1 MFKVLEGTGGEVLA
15 VEISGSYTVEDVEQ
29 FEKAAEA
36 QLALGNQRINIL
48 AKIDKLDLLKIEPKA
63 FFQDA
68 KYALGH
74 LKQMRHLAIVGD
86 SKLEEVMVKLD
97 NLIFGSEKKELI
109 EKYFNVADMDQAWKF
124 VRS

>member
-1 MFKVLEGTGGEVLA
+1 MFKVLEGSEGPVLA
-15 VEISGSYTVEDVEQ
+15 VEISGSYTVEDVKA

-36 QLALGNQRINIL
+36 RLAQGHPRLDVL
-48 AKIDKLDLLKIEPKA
+48 VKIDRMDWLKIKPQA

-68 KYALGH
+68 KYAMEH

-86 SKLEEVMVKLD
+86 SKLEEVLVKLD
-97 NLIFGSEKKELI
+97 NLIFGREKQELI
-109 EKYFNVADMDQAWKF
+109 EKYFDVADLEQAWEF

>member
-1 MFKVLEGTGGEVLA
+1 MFKVLEGSGGDVLA
-15 VEISGSYTVEDVEQ
+15 VEISGSYTVQDVEQ

-36 QLALGNQRINIL
+36 QLAQGNERLNIL
-48 AKIDKLDLLKIEPKA
+48 VKIDQLDLLKIEPKA
-63 FFQDA
+63 FFKDA

-74 LKQMRHLAIVGD
+74 IKQMRHLAIVGD

-97 NLIFGSEKKELI
+97 NLIFGREKQELI
-109 EKYFNVADMDQAWKF
+109 EKYFDVSDMDQAWKF